1 MKLHPCPWCHGTQ
14 VFLYDAV
21 DENRRVS
28 KTLFPYLRCSSCGV
42 VTIAEPPSD
51 LPRYYQDDYYEIPNV
66 EKLSA
71 IAEKNRCKIETVQKF
86 LRSGR
91 LLEIG
96 PAYGVFAWQAKQAG
110 FVVDAIEMD
119 PACCD
124 YLQHS
129 LGINVVQSD
138 SPHSVIGSL
147 PSHEVI
153 AIWHV
158 LEHLPEAL
166 ACLKAAA
173 ENLVPGGILV
183 IAMPNPGAF
192 QFKLM
197 GRHWPHLDAPRHLA
211 LIPADALT
219 NKMLEMGLQRVYL
232 TSDDEDA
239 RSWNR
244 FGWVRLL
251 MNQFS
256 WRLIRV
262 AMMIPGYVLSFLLS
276 PLDRRGFNGSA
287 YTVVFRKGASQ

>member
-1 MKLHPCPWCHGTQ
+1 MKFPPCPWCHGIQ

-28 KTLFPYLRCSSCGV
+28 ETLFPYLRCSACGV
-42 VTIAEPPSD
+42 ISIAEPPSD
-51 LPRYYQDDYYEIPNV
+51 LSRYYEDDYYEIPSV
-66 EKLSA
+66 DKLSA
-71 IAEKNRCKIETVQKF
+71 IAGKNLCKLETVQKF
-86 LRSGR
+86 QRSGR

-124 YLQHS
+124 YLHHS
-129 LGINVVQSD
+129 LGINVVQSN
-138 SPHSVIGSL
+138 SPHSAMRSL

-158 LEHLPEAL
+158 LEHLPDPL
-166 ACLKAAA
+166 AFLKAAS
-173 ENLVPGGILV
+173 ENLVPGGILA
-183 IAMPNPGAF
+183 IAMPNPNAF

-197 GRHWPHLDAPRHLA
+197 GRHWPHLDAPRHLT
-211 LIPADALT
+211 LIPADTLT
-219 NKMLEMGLQRVYL
+219 HKMSEMGLQRVYL
-232 TSDDEDA
+232 TSDDVDA

-251 MNQFS
+251 MNLFS
-256 WRLIRV
+256 WKLIRTAV
-262 AMMIPGYVLSFLLS
+262 MIPGYVLSFLLS

-287 YTVVFRKGASQ
+287 YTVVFRKGTDQ